1 VGGTVGTVGIPVG
14 DGVTGSAV
22 GAAVFV
28 GAPVVG
34 DLVGGQVDVG
44 LGAWDGGGVV
54 GSGVTYQDHGSTESM
69 NCCEYSP
76 SVLPI
81 AEAISFT
88 SFFARLGIRC
98 WIWQV
103 RGHGTPLSKPRFA
116 DMPACTLI
124 VECSIVIGCQRAA
137 RLSSVGT

>member
-14 DGVTGSAV
+14 DGVTGSTV

-69 NCCEYSP
+69 NCREYSP

-88 SFFARLGIRC
+88 SFLHGWGFAAGYGKCVGMVPRC
-98 WIWQV
+98 QNPV
-103 RGHGTPLSKPRFA
+103 SRTCR
-116 DMPACTLI
+116 
-124 VECSIVIGCQRAA
+124 RAH
-137 RLSSVGT
+137 

>member
-1 VGGTVGTVGIPVG
+1 MGGTVGTVGIPVG

-69 NCCEYSP
+69 NCREYSP
-76 SVLPI
+76 VYIHVHNQPPPPPPPPSTAL
-81 AEAISFT
+81 
-88 SFFARLGIRC
+88 R
-98 WIWQV
+98 
-103 RGHGTPLSKPRFA
+103 
-116 DMPACTLI
+116 PACVPVCVQQAYLQS
-124 VECSIVIGCQRAA
+124 CP
-137 RLSSVGT
+137 